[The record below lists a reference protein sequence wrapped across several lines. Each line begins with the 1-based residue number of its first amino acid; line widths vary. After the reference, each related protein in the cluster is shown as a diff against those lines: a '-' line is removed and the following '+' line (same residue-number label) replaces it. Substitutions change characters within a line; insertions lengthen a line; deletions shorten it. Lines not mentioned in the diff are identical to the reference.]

1 MSSTLIA
8 TPLAPTGIPRV
19 YKCKCDRPVF
29 FTNSVCLACK
39 TALGY
44 EPNLASIF
52 PLREGAEP
60 SSWLLTGSSSTS
72 LYRHCSNATSA
83 SACNWLTPWDSGV
96 DGRCI
101 SCRLNRTIPNLS
113 DASNGERW
121 RKIEVAKR
129 RLVSSLLMLGLPV
142 IPRDEDPNVGLGF
155 DFLRPDQEKVLTGH
169 AGGIITLNIEE
180 ADDATREGIR
190 ERLHEPYRS
199 LLGHLRHEVGHYYW
213 DRLILDSPWID
224 RFRELF
230 GDERADYNEALQLH
244 YKQPKSDWQ
253 EHFVSAYA
261 SSHPWEDWAETWAHY
276 LHVGDTLNTS
286 SSFGMNIES
295 VEMSF
300 EGFTE
305 DTLCQPD
312 DDFLHFV
319 NAWVRF
325 TAVLNE
331 ICRSMGLPD
340 FYPFVLTKSSI
351 RKLHFVH
358 LVVLN
363 RHAGLECH

>member
-1 MSSTLIA
+1 M
-8 TPLAPTGIPRV
+8 
-19 YKCKCDRPVF
+19 DRSF
-29 FTNSVCLACK
+29 SRA
-39 TALGY
+39 
-44 EPNLASIF
+44 I
-52 PLREGAEP
+52 
-60 SSWLLTGSSSTS
+60 
-72 LYRHCSNATSA
+72 
-83 SACNWLTPWDSGV
+83 
-96 DGRCI
+96 
-101 SCRLNRTIPNLS
+101 
-113 DASNGERW
+113 
-121 RKIEVAKR
+121 
-129 RLVSSLLMLGLPV
+129 
-142 IPRDEDPNVGLGF
+142 
-155 DFLRPDQEKVLTGH
+155 
-169 AGGIITLNIEE
+169 
-180 ADDATREGIR
+180 
-190 ERLHEPYRS
+190 
-199 LLGHLRHEVGHYYW
+199 
-213 DRLILDSPWID
+213 
-224 RFRELF
+224 